1 MASDVAIW
9 VANRRIF
16 VYGAPRARRIRGPV
30 QGGSTDMTDRERAHR
45 DAMRTDIASIAERL
59 QDVLGQR
66 LTAYAVGVRD
76 PKSIGRYA
84 KGPHAESGQKPRD
97 DTDYRLRQLYQ
108 IVQMLVAQETS
119 ETVRAWFL
127 GANPLLEDRSPI
139 ELLHEDDSFPV
150 ERTAAADTRPGYFSV
165 VTAAEDFVQSG

>member
-1 MASDVAIW
+1 MARW
-9 VANRRIF
+9 VANGRIF
-16 VYGAPRARRIRGPV
+16 VYGALRTRRARGPNK
-30 QGGSTDMTDRERAHR
+30 QGNTDMSDRERAHR
-45 DAMRTDIASIAERL
+45 DAMRTDISSIAERL

-84 KGPHAESGQKPRD
+84 KGPRAEGGQTPRD

-108 IVQMLVAQETS
+108 IVQMLMARETS

-127 GANPLLEDRSPI
+127 GAHPLLEDRSPI
-139 ELLHEDDSFPV
+139 ELLHEDDNFPV
-150 ERTAAADTRPGYFSV
+150 ERTAAADTRPGYLSV
-165 VTAAEDFVQSG
+165 VSAAEDFVQSA